1 MVLVNHV
8 FLDFPAAILTIR
20 THDPPAHAGIQL
32 EVKVARNITLLN
44 AAAISPQL
52 GQIRAQRRE
61 NKLPLIY
68 DE

>member
-8 FLDFPAAILTIR
+8 FLDFPAAILTIG

-44 AAAISPQL
+44 TAAISPQL
-52 GQIRAQRRE
+52 GQIGAQRRE